1 MTARAHHF
9 QMKYLLAQ
17 LALQNPQRFLVRFR
31 PDGDQRFLADLWSAV
46 GRDLDPA
53 ERIPSTGVAVWHR
66 AAQDDEGEMVVLSFP
81 TPAGTGEA
89 YYVAALV
96 QQHRGRVFCLE
107 HAVHPMTQETGT
119 MLVELAANSRANF
132 GAVVVSGLEDFV
144 AMIDHIVH
152 DSQASPHSLTPL
164 PTPLSASR
172 PPA

>member
-53 ERIPSTGVAVWHR
+53 ERIPSHGVAVWHR
-66 AAQDDEGEMVVLSFP
+66 AAQDDEGEMVVLTFP

-89 YYVAALV
+89 YFVAALV
-96 QQHRGRVFCLE
+96 QHHRGRVFCLE
-107 HAVHPMTQETGT
+107 RTVHPMTQEAGT

-144 AMIDHIVH
+144 AMIDHIVQ
-152 DSQASPHSLTPL
+152 DGLASPHTLTPL
-164 PTPLSASR
+164 PTSLSAPTS
-172 PPA
+172 AA